1 MPACAAQV
9 HLVKLRGRLGQTGR
23 GNRVAV
29 CYRIAEMSEVA
40 SPPDPALP
48 TGGAYLTRGQERAL
62 ALTIAVVTANA
73 YYIHPIIGEVG
84 RAFGVGE
91 AQIGLVP
98 ALNQLALALGILLLL
113 PLGDFYRNRTLCLI
127 FVAAQTLSI
136 GAMVLAPGFIAFT
149 AASTVLGFFTIAPY
163 LIPAY
168 ASKRVAPERLGV
180 VTAELTAA
188 VIFGILVARVSA
200 GVIAAHADWHTVY
213 IGALVLM
220 AGVTAALPLAMRSE
234 SGAAKQAQ
242 ARYGAVIASVFTL
255 AARHPDTR
263 ISAAIQGL
271 NFAIFTASWLA
282 LALHLTGPDMG
293 YGTDDVGYLAA
304 VAAISVFTTP
314 RLGRW
319 ADRVGPRRARIA
331 AALVQLAGI
340 ALFYPLGFSI
350 WALLVPLFIVNLVGP
365 TVDVTG
371 RMTLFTL
378 APEIRTRLTTS
389 YIVTM
394 FTGGAIGS
402 ALGTAVFE
410 WSGWGGT
417 CALLLAMSCCV
428 VGLSFYAEKRWRGL
442 QAQ

>member
-1 MPACAAQV
+1 MPETAIPKPSA
-9 HLVKLRGRLGQTGR
+9 
-23 GNRVAV
+23 
-29 CYRIAEMSEVA
+29 
-40 SPPDPALP
+40 P
-48 TGGAYLTRGQERAL
+48 AYLTRTQERAL

-113 PLGDFYRNRTLCLI
+113 PLGDFYPNRRLCLI
-127 FVAAQTLSI
+127 FVAGQTLSL
-136 GAMVLAPGFIAFT
+136 GGMVIAPGFIAFT

-163 LIPAY
+163 LIPAF
-168 ASKRVAPERLGV
+168 ASKRVAPERLGQ
-180 VTAELTAA
+180 VTAQLTAA
-188 VIFGILVARVSA
+188 VIFGILVARVGA
-200 GVIAAHADWHTVY
+200 GIIAAHADWHTVY
-213 IGALVLM
+213 VAALVLM
-220 AGVTAALPLAMRSE
+220 AGVTAFLPIAMKSE
-234 SGAAKQAQ
+234 GASPKQPQ
-242 ARYGAVIASVFTL
+242 ARYGALIASVFTL
-255 AARHPDTR
+255 AARHPDMR

-282 LALHLTGPDMG
+282 LALHLTGPELG
-293 YGTDDVGYLAA
+293 YGTDDVGYLAGIAA
-304 VAAISVFTTP
+304 VSVFTTP

-319 ADRVGPRRARIA
+319 ADKVGPRRARVT
-331 AALVQLAGI
+331 AALVQFAGM

-350 WALLVPLFIVNLVGP
+350 WSVLVPLFLVNLVGP

-394 FTGGAIGS
+394 FVGGAVGS
-402 ALGTAVFE
+402 AAGTAVFD
-410 WSGWGGT
+410 WGGWGGT
-417 CALLLAMSCCV
+417 CALLLAMSTAV
-428 VGLSFYAEKRWRGL
+428 VGLSLYAERTWARG
-442 QAQ
+442 QTVQPE